1 MVDAALRHG
10 GFGLIKGLAPV
21 PSSVVT
27 TNLALLPGWLDPQN
41 MINAMGSWA
50 VLGIMLVLFAEC
62 GLLIGFFLPGDTL
75 LFIAGLLVATGS
87 IDINLFLFIGLL
99 AVAAFIGNM
108 VGYWI
113 GYKAGPAVF
122 KRPDA
127 KLLKPEYIE
136 KSQQFFEKYGK
147 ITVVLARFVP
157 VVRTVATVMA
167 GAGRMNLRIYTLYSA
182 IGGLLWVTLVTVA
195 GYYLGQVA
203 FIADHVDLIVVGA
216 VVIVVAF
223 SAVPAILHWRQRRR
237 TKAAG
242 RTAAAPSDA
251 AADVQEA

>member
-1 MVDAALRHG
+1 M
-10 GFGLIKGLAPV
+10 
-21 PSSVVT
+21 T
-27 TNLALLPGWLDPQN
+27 TNLALLPGWLDPHN

-75 LFIAGLLVATGS
+75 LFIAGLLVATGA
-87 IDINLFLFIGLL
+87 IDINLFLFIAVL
-99 AVAAFIGNM
+99 AAAAFIGNM

-136 KSQQFFEKYGK
+136 KSQQFFDKYGK
-147 ITVVLARFVP
+147 VAVVLARFVP

-167 GAGRMNLRIYTLYSA
+167 GAGKMNLRVYTLYSA
-182 IGGLLWVTLVTVA
+182 IGGLLWVTLVTIA
-195 GYYLGQVA
+195 GYYLGQVKL
-203 FIADHVDLIVVGA
+203 IADHVDLIVVGA

-237 TKAAG
+237 AKAAG
-242 RTAAAPSDA
+242 RAAATSNDTA
-251 AADVQEA
+251 SADVQEA